1 MRGRSINIHP
11 MPPSFKD
18 RKAQETLVGRKRAKS
33 VKFQDAERRKCSKL
47 VSPDTMKLTKLIAS
61 VMEKSAGGSIG
72 SFEMWM
78 LQLQL
83 CKEMVL
89 VASSLLQFLEQVM
102 ELEELASDAK
112 TDIIPFIDSMIEECQ
127 DLIID
132 AESRPGG
139 VWEAVAARDEATKRF
154 LDKVLDSMAKVVTMV
169 FSSKR
174 WIKTEE
180 RFSLLNA
187 CCSLFEATED
197 LLNSVTYCGEF
208 LELDTELEALI
219 GDAISK
225 CDDQGL
231 DGYLDVDCENEEEEE
246 EEDEDEDDFDDEEDE
261 DEDDE

>member
-1 MRGRSINIHP
+1 
-11 MPPSFKD
+11 MPPSSFKD

-33 VKFQDAERRKCSKL
+33 VQFQDAERRKCSKL
-47 VSPDTMKLTKLIAS
+47 VSPDTIKLTNLIAS
-61 VMEKSAGGSIG
+61 FTEKSAGGSIG

-89 VASSLLQFLEQVM
+89 VASSLLQFLQEVM

-208 LELDTELEALI
+208 LEFDTELEALI

-246 EEDEDEDDFDDEEDE
+246 EDEDEDDFDEEEEEDE
-261 DEDDE
+261 DEDE